1 VRLQPNQTDPRDP
14 AHETQ
19 GAYYRAAGLGGQVGS
34 RIVGGCWCIEHP
46 ESDPIDRIEQIVREH
61 TTEGCSWAIMLSY
74 ELGCFAEPRA
84 DAGLEDPLG
93 FPLCVL
99 MRLGEPMHDQ
109 EHAPTSYGLGRAT
122 SMTGRARYIEQVEQV
137 RAYIAAGD
145 IYQANI
151 AHHLSALFKGDPIAC
166 SHELQRGAA
175 PRYGATMRFDHAGK
189 MHTICSISPE
199 LFVRLDRSSAIV
211 QSEPMKGTRA
221 IGSDANELEQSP
233 KDRAE
238 LNMIT
243 DLMRNDLGRVC
254 SLGSV
259 RVRQARK
266 IEPHASGVIQASS
279 VVEGTLRDGIGLA
292 SILRA
297 IFPPGSV
304 TGAPKVRAMQIISE
318 LERRPRRAYCGSML
332 HIDQRG
338 NIEASVSI
346 RTAHIW
352 GEADPDQPGSIRD
365 GQFVYPVGA
374 GIVTDSDPSA
384 EWAETLVKAAVLER
398 VLGVDLTDLGD

>member
-1 VRLQPNQTDPRDP
+1 
-14 AHETQ
+14 
-19 GAYYRAAGLGGQVGS
+19 
-34 RIVGGCWCIEHP
+34 
-46 ESDPIDRIEQIVREH
+46 
-61 TTEGCSWAIMLSY
+61 MLSY

-151 AHHLSALFKGDPIAC
+151 AHHLSASFKGDPIAC

-374 GIVTDSDPSA
+374 GIVADSDPSA